1 MASPTQWTWVWVN
14 SRSWWWIG
22 RPGMLQSMGSQR
34 VGCDQATELNWTEV
48 RRRRGWQRTRWLYGI
63 TNSMNMGLSK
73 LWEMMKDR
81 EAWSAKVHEQSRTW
95 LRDWTTPTVSSPN
108 SMLMYIVFRE
118 GNGNPLQCSCLENPR
133 DGEPGGLPS
142 MGSPRVGHDWSDLAV
157 AAAVHI
163 LATKL
168 TNCSLFL
175 FL

>member
-81 EAWSAKVHEQSRTW
+81 EAWHAGVYGVAKSWIW
-95 LRDWTTPTVSSPN
+95 LSDWTTTAVISWKVA
-108 SMLMYIVFRE
+108 LIF
-118 GNGNPLQCSCLENPR
+118 LLEK
-133 DGEPGGLPS
+133 E
-142 MGSPRVGHDWSDLAV
+142 V
-157 AAAVHI
+157 
-163 LATKL
+163 
-168 TNCSLFL
+168 SLFRKIL
-175 FL
+175 RQTSKVEDKLSLGAWRQKNKSHV